1 MSILNNSELA
11 ARGNPMAS
19 LFGALARARGEFP
32 DIPRNRVATIQMKNG
47 GRYSYRYA
55 DLADVINATTPAL
68 SAYGLAV
75 MQWPEGSEL
84 QTMIT
89 HESGQSKVF
98 PWPIKAL
105 PKRDLSDTQSYQSA
119 IQVAKRYA
127 MCAALGISTEETIEG
142 DEKAHKTILSGGR
155 EQQSDPFIEDDG
167 IRAPHGAKVTAS
179 MSKEQKAKEAGRAII
194 AQFDDVKTEKGL
206 NGVWSRNQ
214 RFIDVF
220 QSDYDAIFQDVYDA
234 FNSRLHAIETEA
246 A

>member
-1 MSILNNSELA
+1 MTILNDKE
-11 ARGNPMAS
+11 MAS
-19 LFGALARARGEFP
+19 RAHPMSQLFGALARARGEFP
-32 DIPRNRVATIQMKNG
+32 DIPRNRIATIQMKSG

-55 DLADVINATTPAL
+55 DLADVISATTPAL

-75 MQWPEGSEL
+75 MQWPEGQEL

-142 DEKAHKTILSGGR
+142 DEKAHKTVHRGGQD
-155 EQQSDPFIEDDG
+155 EQPDPFIEADG

-179 MSKEQKAKEAGRAII
+179 MSKAEKAAEAGRAII

-220 QSDYDAIFQDVYDA
+220 QSDYDQIFQDVYDA
-234 FNSRLHAIETEA
+234 FNARLHSIESEA